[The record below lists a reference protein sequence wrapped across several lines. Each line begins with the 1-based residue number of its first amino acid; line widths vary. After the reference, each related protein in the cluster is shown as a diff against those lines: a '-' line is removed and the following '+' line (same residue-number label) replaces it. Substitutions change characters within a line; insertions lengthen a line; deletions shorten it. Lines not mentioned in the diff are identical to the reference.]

1 MKYIKAF
8 ESFKINEND
17 SSVADI
23 KKQVGETVT
32 SKLDKLSDD
41 EKEKVKK
48 ELSDLAN
55 KLGLSLEDM
64 TDTNKV
70 GEALAKQAAEADELA
85 EVSESLNEGLKD
97 WWGRVKQTF
106 FKWLTRLGVMGMIGG
121 ITSAAI
127 GAHALETATN
137 LADFVPNSVVE
148 PNTAIIMGG
157 IAVVISLTATLI
169 GLNNVETDRAG
180 NFK

>member
-1 MKYIKAF
+1 
-8 ESFKINEND
+8 
-17 SSVADI
+17 
-23 KKQVGETVT
+23 
-32 SKLDKLSDD
+32 
-41 EKEKVKK
+41 
-48 ELSDLAN
+48 
-55 KLGLSLEDM
+55 M

-70 GEALAKQAAEADELA
+70 GEALAKQAAEADELG
-85 EVSESLNEGLKD
+85 EVSESLNEGLSD

-121 ITSAAI
+121 ITSVCI

>member
-1 MKYIKAF
+1 MKAF
-8 ESFKINEND
+8 ESFQINEND
-17 SSVADI
+17 SAVSDI
-23 KKQVGETVT
+23 EQTVT
-32 SKLDKLSDD
+32 QKVENLSDED
-41 EKEKVKK
+41 KEQVKN
-48 ELSDLAN
+48 ELSELAN

-70 GEALAKQAAEADELA
+70 GEALAKNQGSLG
-85 EVSESLNEGLKD
+85 EVSESLNEGLSD

-127 GAHALETATN
+127 GAHALEIGAHALETATT
-137 LADFVPNSVVE
+137 LADFVPDSVVE

-157 IAVVISLTATLI
+157 VALAISLAATLV
-169 GLNNVETDRAG
+169 GLQKG
-180 NFK
+180 Y

>member
-1 MKYIKAF
+1 MKYMKAF
-8 ESFKINEND
+8 ESFQINEND
-17 SSVADI
+17 SAVSDI
-23 KKQVGETVT
+23 EQTVT
-32 SKLDKLSDD
+32 QKVENLSDED
-41 EKEKVKK
+41 KEQVKN
-48 ELSDLAN
+48 ELSELAN

-70 GEALAKQAAEADELA
+70 GEALAKNQGSLG
-85 EVSESLNEGLKD
+85 EVSESLNEGLSD

-127 GAHALETATN
+127 GAHALETATT
-137 LADFVPNSVVE
+137 LADFVPDSVVE

-157 IAVVISLTATLI
+157 VALAISLAATLV
-169 GLNNVETDRAG
+169 GLQNYKPSG
-180 NFK
+180 GWK